1 MASAAAAGQKSLVW
15 SSPRPQRPIVA
26 ARRRTTVAAAA
37 YDPSSSSRQQQ
48 QQQQEEAR
56 GVLEAFYLGRAVA
69 SAVARRANEA
79 ALQLLAE
86 VGTAAAEQP
95 ARLEAL
101 RQEILDEARAEVGRE
116 MGGGGG
122 GSVALSAFSGAGGPA
137 VATTSTT
144 TTTTGAG
151 ASAAAAASAGGAF
164 DDASESAEAVADE
177 LRADVAECR
186 MLIRELRESG
196 SSSSVVEAR

>member
-1 MASAAAAGQKSLVW
+1 M
-15 SSPRPQRPIVA
+15 
-26 ARRRTTVAAAA
+26 
-37 YDPSSSSRQQQ
+37 
-48 QQQQEEAR
+48 
-56 GVLEAFYLGRAVA
+56 LEAFYLGRAVA

-116 MGGGGG
+116 MSAGGGP
-122 GSVALSAFSGAGGPA
+122 VALSAFSGAGGGTA
-137 VATTSTT
+137 VATTTT

-151 ASAAAAASAGGAF
+151 GASAASAARF

-196 SSSSVVEAR
+196 SGVVAEAR